1 MSNAPMSKG
10 EREDLQRLVRQR
22 EKVLKSAA
30 KQRSTEMLA
39 EFENHLAAR
48 YQFDQDETWAE
59 AERLARAEVERSN
72 ARIAAR
78 CAELGIPKD
87 FAPSL
92 DFHWYGRGENA
103 SKVRRQELRKVA
115 VSRIDAIEQAAI
127 VQIELSSV
135 QAQTE
140 IATHGLTS
148 QAARSFIERLPSVE
162 ELMKPLDFGAI
173 AGDADPPVVE
183 QMLSPNALR
192 QKRNRDR
199 QKTLRDANVTPA
211 LARRERPQ

>member
-1 MSNAPMSKG
+1 MLN
-10 EREDLQRLVRQR
+10 RLRN
-22 EKVLKSAA
+22 LKIGARLGAGFAA
-30 KQRSTEMLA
+30 
-39 EFENHLAAR
+39 
-48 YQFDQDETWAE
+48 
-59 AERLARAEVERSN
+59 V
-72 ARIAAR
+72 IALVIA
-78 CAELGIPKD
+78 
-87 FAPSL
+87 
-92 DFHWYGRGENA
+92 
-103 SKVRRQELRKVA
+103 VA
-115 VSRIDAIEQAAI
+115 GVGVSRIDAIEQAAI

-183 QMLSPNALR
+183 QLLSLNALR
-192 QKRNRDR
+192 QKRYRDR

-211 LARRERPQ
+211 LTTPHPETDEATP

>member
-115 VSRIDAIEQAAI
+115 VKVLENHPAIRWDAAVAKIANGVAGDGLDIPASLDRRQQAAAPVSDYAKALKFI
-127 VQIELSSV
+127 ADFKGEPGDLLNWWRKLAGARAKMSFEEAGHLGKVYTAKFNELS
-135 QAQTE
+135 
-140 IATHGLTS
+140 
-148 QAARSFIERLPSVE
+148 
-162 ELMKPLDFGAI
+162 K
-173 AGDADPPVVE
+173 
-183 QMLSPNALR
+183 
-192 QKRNRDR
+192 
-199 QKTLRDANVTPA
+199 
-211 LARRERPQ
+211 